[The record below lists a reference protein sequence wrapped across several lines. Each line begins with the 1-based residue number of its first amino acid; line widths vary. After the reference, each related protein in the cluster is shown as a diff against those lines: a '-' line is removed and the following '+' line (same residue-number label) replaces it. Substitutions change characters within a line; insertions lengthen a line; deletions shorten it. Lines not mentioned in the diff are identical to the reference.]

1 MAKNMKRTIVILVC
15 FIPLI
20 SCVSLSEQGE
30 KVLLTSDPQRIKGCQ
45 YVGQVVSTSSWG
57 VIGATDEA
65 YDNATNELRNKAG
78 EMGANVVR
86 TIDISNTMGGVRMLG
101 EAFEC
106 E

>member
-1 MAKNMKRTIVILVC
+1 MKRTIVLLIFL
-15 FIPLI
+15 IPLV

-30 KVLLTSDPQRIKGCQ
+30 KVLLTSDPERIKGCQ
-45 YVGQVVSTSSWG
+45 YVGQVVSSSSWG
-57 VIGATDEA
+57 VIGANDEA

-86 TIDISNTMGGVRMLG
+86 TIDISNTMGGVRMIG

>member
-1 MAKNMKRTIVILVC
+1 M
-15 FIPLI
+15 
-20 SCVSLSEQGE
+20 
-30 KVLLTSDPQRIKGCQ
+30 
-45 YVGQVVSTSSWG
+45 GQVVSTSSWG

-65 YDNATNELRNKAG
+65 YNNATNELRNKAG

-86 TIDISNTMGGVRMLG
+86 TIDISNTMGGVRMFG

>member
-1 MAKNMKRTIVILVC
+1 MKSTIVLSIF
-15 FIPLI
+15 FIFFVA
-20 SCVSLSEQGE
+20 CVSLSEQGE
-30 KVLLTSDPQRIKGCQ
+30 KVLVTSDRERIKACK
-45 YVGQVVSTSSWG
+45 YVGQVVSSSSWG

-86 TIDISNTMGGVRMLG
+86 TIDISNTMGGVKMIG

-106 E
+106 N